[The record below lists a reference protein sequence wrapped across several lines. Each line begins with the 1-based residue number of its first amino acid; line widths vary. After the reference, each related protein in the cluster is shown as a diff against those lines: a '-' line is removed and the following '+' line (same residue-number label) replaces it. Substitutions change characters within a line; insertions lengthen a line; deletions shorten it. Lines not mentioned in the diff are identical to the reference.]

1 MRIDVKERKILEVL
15 YKNGRETYN
24 RIAKK
29 VGISDVA
36 VMKRIKRL
44 MAMGVIKGFTVKVD
58 PRKLGFN
65 EVSIT
70 GIDIRPEK
78 IFEVLEALKS
88 MDQVVF
94 LAHTSGDHSAIAE
107 IWARDQEELY
117 AVLREIS
124 SMDGVMSVRPAIIVD
139 ILKENPKLR

>member
-1 MRIDVKERKILEVL
+1 MKPDEKDKKIIDIL
-15 YKNGRETYN
+15 YRNGRETYN
-24 RIAKK
+24 RIARA

-44 MAMGVIKGFTVKVD
+44 VAMGVIKGFTVKVD
-58 PRKLGFN
+58 PKKLGYG
-65 EVSIT
+65 EISIT
-70 GIDIRPEK
+70 GIDIRPER

-107 IWARDQEELY
+107 IWARDEEELY
-117 AVLREIS
+117 ALLRKIS
-124 SMDGVMSVRPAIIVD
+124 SMEGVMSVRPAIIVNV
-139 ILKENPKLR
+139 LKDSPKFR